1 VSVEGAATMTKA
13 RSKRT
18 EHAKQKLPRTCILD
32 SNILISLANPDDP
45 SYKNVREYIE
55 ALKSFGTLFYLS
67 SIVETE
73 FSSNGSIGDVIAVL
87 GQNNVRRIAYD
98 HADAHRAKIL
108 KGKHEQVRGA
118 KKEAHLLDMMIVAQA
133 SRLNLEVV
141 VSADK
146 KMLSFLKEAGIPALD
161 VNVSLGAFLISD
173 TPLYGNNDLKA

>member
-1 VSVEGAATMTKA
+1 MTKP
-13 RSKRT
+13 RTKRV
-18 EHAKQKLPRTCILD
+18 EPAKQKLPRTCLLD
-32 SNILISLANPDDP
+32 SNVLISLSNPDDA

-55 ALKSFGTLFYLS
+55 ALKSYGTLFYLS

-108 KGKHEQVRGA
+108 KANHERVRGS

-141 VSADK
+141 ITADK

-161 VNVSLGAFLISD
+161 VNVSLGDFLIAD
-173 TPLYGNNDLKA
+173 TPLYGGSDLQA